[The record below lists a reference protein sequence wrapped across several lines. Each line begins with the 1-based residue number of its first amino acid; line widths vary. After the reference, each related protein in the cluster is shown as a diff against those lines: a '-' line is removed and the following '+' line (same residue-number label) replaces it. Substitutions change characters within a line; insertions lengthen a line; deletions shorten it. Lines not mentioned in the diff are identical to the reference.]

1 MSDQTPP
8 PPPPEDPYAA
18 PSSPAYSQQ
27 PYAQQPYSGTP
38 AAPAKTP
45 ILSILSMIGGILGVV
60 GGLGV
65 FWIPVAGPILQLWF
79 PAAAVVL
86 GFLGKRKEPQA
97 KGFWLT
103 GIITGFVGLLLFLI
117 GILITV
123 FFFVTI
129 SSYDGSYNY
138 EY

>member
-8 PPPPEDPYAA
+8 PPPAEDPYAA
-18 PSSPAYSQQ
+18 PTSPAYS
-27 PYAQQPYSGTP
+27 QQPYSGTP

-45 ILSILSMIGGILGVV
+45 ILSLLSMIGGILGVV
-60 GGLGV
+60 GGLAI
-65 FWIPVAGPILQLWF
+65 FWIPIVGPILQLWF

-86 GFLGKRKEPQA
+86 GFLGKKREPQA

-103 GIITGFVGLLLFLI
+103 GIITGFVGLALFLI
-117 GILITV
+117 GILISIV
-123 FFFVTI
+123 AI
-129 SSYDGSYNY
+129 AALSSYEGNYNY